1 MRVVQVRRHEKLEI
15 LTEGDFLVPQFQE
28 ILAAFF
34 YDIFQQNWFY
44 ERIQFLPHILT

>member
-1 MRVVQVRRHEKLEI
+1 MWVVQVRRHEKLEI

-34 YDIFQQNWFY
+34 YDIFQ
-44 ERIQFLPHILT
+44 RVFLFRSRHIT